1 MKKLLLLSAVLPLT
15 SKWKNKVKYCFSNT
29 FINRP
34 QSATIVNLNGLILL
48 VTLGLTVAHGQTTF
62 NSLVDTNSSWS
73 YYNDYSFGFSYGWS
87 TYYYFFK
94 GDTTIN
100 SVSYKKLYRQDS
112 TMGAI
117 YQGGLTE
124 DSLTKK
130 VYMNQ
135 SGNVFLLYN
144 FSANVGD
151 TVMTIGFGMGQPAIV
166 DKIDSIQLQDG
177 TYRKLFHSITSGVSP
192 LDSFAFYTI
201 DGIGNLQE
209 LLGLN
214 YTEQSWTILCYKYND
229 SLQFINPFKNA
240 CHVPTFNNTGIS
252 EYNSSFTISI
262 NPNPFSTQT
271 TLQIDPVGNLSNG
284 AGIPLHNATLTIY
297 NSFGQAVKQI
307 KNISGQTVTLTR
319 DNLPGGLYFFRIT
332 QDNKTI
338 TTDKLVITDN

>member
-1 MKKLLLLSAVLPLT
+1 MKKLFLVLSAVFALT
-15 SKWKNKVKYCFSNT
+15 AA
-29 FINRP
+29 
-34 QSATIVNLNGLILL
+34 Q
-48 VTLGLTVAHGQTTF
+48 GQTTF
-62 NSLVDTNSSWS
+62 HSLVDTNSSWS
-73 YYNDYSFGFSYGWS
+73 YYNYYSFGFSQGWS

-100 SVSYKKLYRQDS
+100 SISYKKLYRQDS
-112 TMGAI
+112 TMGTV

-151 TVMTIGFGMGQPAIV
+151 TVMTIGFGMGQPAIA

-177 TYRKLFHSITSGVSP
+177 SYRKLFHSSTSGVFA

-229 SLQFINPFKNA
+229 SLLFINPFKNT
-240 CHVPTFNNTGIS
+240 CHVPTFDNTGII
-252 EYNSSFTISI
+252 EYNSSFITSI

-271 TLQIDPVGNLSNG
+271 ILQTET
-284 AGIPLHNATLTIY
+284 PLHNAALTVY
-297 NSFGQAVKQI
+297 NCFGQTAAQI
-307 KNISGQTVTLTR
+307 KNISGQIVTLSR
-319 DNLPGGLYFFRIT
+319 GNLASGLYFIQLT
-332 QDNKTI
+332 ENNKLLAA
-338 TTDKLVITDN
+338 DKLVITDK